1 MARPVVSLGTAAL
14 KALEVNE
21 EKLELRRKLRERE
34 KVLTDASNQIKDK
47 FNSARVRAVMNIATP
62 IFKALGVDMYTSLE
76 KACEIPENLELLN
89 ETGDFSVLF
98 DDQVELLK
106 AVAEFLERRKD
117 VTGVILEYVEKER
130 AHIASGK

>member
-47 FNSARVRAVMNIATP
+47 FNSARVRAVMNVATP

>member
-47 FNSARVRAVMNIATP
+47 FNSARVRAVMNVATP

-117 VTGVILEYVEKER
+117 ITGVILEYVEKER

>member
-47 FNSARVRAVMNIATP
+47 FNSARVRAVMSVATP

-130 AHIASGK
+130 THIASGK

>member
-47 FNSARVRAVMNIATP
+47 FNSARVRAVMNVATP
-62 IFKALGVDMYTSLE
+62 IFKALGVDIYTSLE